1 MFPKDRAVLQGL
13 KESEDVCDEQPA
25 QFLASRKEE
34 DWAWPPWSNP
44 RAPVFLC
51 DLGQSQ
57 EKLSSFAKG
66 DSSSGGETAPP
77 FPQFLVM
84 EARVKE

>member
-13 KESEDVCDEQPA
+13 KESEDVSDEEPA

-34 DWAWPPWSNP
+34 DWAWPPWPNL
-44 RAPVFLC
+44 RAPVLLC

-57 EKLSSFAKG
+57 EKLGSFAKG
-66 DSSSGGETAPP
+66 DSSHQTLEERPHP
-77 FPQFLVM
+77 LP
-84 EARVKE
+84 